1 MKYNSLFNSL
11 MLFIELMGGSVFI
24 EDIAVVRLY
33 FGCPEKTFLND
44 YLKKIDLCFG
54 SCCL

>member
-44 YLKKIDLCFG
+44 YFKKIDLCFG